1 MDVRRRIPVKPQDVK
16 NDPGQICVIE
26 TDQDDRVA
34 LDSDATQDVE
44 IQDESK
50 DDKLRKGANSDL
62 SKTIPIKP
70 QDVKNDPGQIC
81 EIETDQDDSAALDS
95 DAAQD
100 VEKDGESEDDKSRK
114 GANSDLSKTIPSE
127 TVYKAMED
135 VTNKGKP
142 K

>member
-16 NDPGQICVIE
+16 NG
-26 TDQDDRVA
+26 
-34 LDSDATQDVE
+34 
-44 IQDESK
+44 
-50 DDKLRKGANSDL
+50 
-62 SKTIPIKP
+62 
-70 QDVKNDPGQIC
+70 PGQIC
-81 EIETDQDDSAALDS
+81 EIETDQDDRGALNS

-100 VEKDGESEDDKSRK
+100 VEIHDESEDDTSRK
-114 GANSDLSKTIPSE
+114 GANK

>member
-16 NDPGQICVIE
+16 NDPGQTCEIE

-34 LDSDATQDVE
+34 L
-44 IQDESK
+44 
-50 DDKLRKGANSDL
+50 NS
-62 SKTIPIKP
+62 
-70 QDVKNDPGQIC
+70 N
-81 EIETDQDDSAALDS
+81 
-95 DAAQD
+95 AAQD
-100 VEKDGESEDDKSRK
+100 VEIHDESEDDKSRK
-114 GANSDLSKTIPSE
+114 GANSDLSQTIPK